1 QLTFAGNDS
10 QGLYYGTVGTSEQFY
25 VRWKNQAE
33 KWQKKEELDQ
43 ALLEICQKEVL
54 MDIIRNAVIYDAGIK
69 KVPRPHQYVA
79 LTKARDRIQNK
90 HTGGVIWHTQG
101 SGKSIL
107 MVLLAKWIMEYDPDA
122 RLLVVTDRIEL
133 DKQIEGVMRNAGVIP

>member
-1 QLTFAGNDS
+1 VIELKRASVEIGDGIRQLISNQDKIFNQDFFSGVQLTFAGNDS

-107 MVLLAKWIMEYDPDA
+107 MVLL
-122 RLLVVTDRIEL
+122 
-133 DKQIEGVMRNAGVIP
+133 